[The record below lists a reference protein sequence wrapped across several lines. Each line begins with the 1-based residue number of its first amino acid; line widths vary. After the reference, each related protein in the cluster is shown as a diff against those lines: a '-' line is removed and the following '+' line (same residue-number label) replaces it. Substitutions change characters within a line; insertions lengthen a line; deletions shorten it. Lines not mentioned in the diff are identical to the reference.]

1 LIELYADTASLA
13 SEETEAVGPV
23 DIYGSTRIRARSS
36 PSATRPQVRPQAQVI
51 EIDRYKL
58 RDNTHIRPQDFV
70 ELVCPQHRQADT
82 DPSGDI
88 IRVKTIFR
96 YRLTGEVTIKGHRFM
111 RERYV
116 IGASFQGE
124 HPRPDTRRSEPLDE
138 RKKARVNELV
148 QHFTVRED
156 DNRPAEVQGL
166 EEIQISLVKR
176 KRTVILTD
184 KSYPVLSF
192 RNDPKVRKDAL
203 LAGPS
208 KADQKLYI
216 IHNGPLVCRSS
227 WISVQSPN
235 DKVYGGEWRYLSK
248 KALSPPRQVQKSH
261 AHGHTPLK
269 LSHETAQRHAR
280 AMAESDRP
288 RVYRFKQPSKNG
300 RYIYID
306 AYCGAGGASQGA
318 RQAGLKILGGLDHDE
333 TAIQAWA
340 NNNPGAI
347 YLNMDSFD
355 FLSNENWKILGRCD
369 ILNISNPCQPFSPSQ
384 YVYFGFNCRTT
395 TDTSSTIDGKN
406 DEANIAQLH
415 AIKSLIEALKPRVVI
430 LENTSGL
437 VNLTENQPYF
447 RKIIYDISSA
457 GAGYNLRYKII
468 NMADYGL
475 PQERKRL
482 IIIAAK

>member
-1 LIELYADTASLA
+1 M
-13 SEETEAVGPV
+13 
-23 DIYGSTRIRARSS
+23 
-36 PSATRPQVRPQAQVI
+36 RPQAPVI
-51 EIDRYKL
+51 EINQYKL
-58 RDNTHIRPQDFV
+58 RDDTYVRPQDFV
-70 ELVCPQHRQADT
+70 ELVCPEHRQADAES
-82 DPSGDI
+82 SGDI
-88 IRVKTIFR
+88 IRVKGIFR

-116 IGASFQGE
+116 IGTSFQGE
-124 HPRPDTRRSEPLDE
+124 HPRPDTKRSGCLDE
-138 RKKARVNELV
+138 RKKARVNELI
-148 QHFTVRED
+148 QHLTVRED

-166 EEIQISLVKR
+166 KEILISLVKR

-184 KSYPVLSF
+184 KPYPMLSF
-192 RNDPKVRKDAL
+192 RHDLEVRRNAH

-208 KADQKLYI
+208 KADQKLYVI
-216 IHNGPLVCRSS
+216 QNGPLVCRSS
-227 WISVQSPN
+227 WKSVQSPN
-235 DKVYGGEWRYLSK
+235 GKVYGGEWKYLSK
-248 KALSPPRQVQKSH
+248 KALSLPQQEQQSH
-261 AHGHTPLK
+261 AHGHTP
-269 LSHETAQRHAR
+269 SHGTAQRHAR
-280 AMAESDRP
+280 SMAGSDRP
-288 RVYRFKQPSKNG
+288 HVFRVKLPSKYG
-300 RYIYID
+300 RLVYVDIF
-306 AYCGAGGASQGA
+306 CGAGGATEGA

-340 NNNPGAI
+340 ENNPGAI

-355 FLSNENWKILGRCD
+355 FLTNENWKILGRCD

-384 YVYFGFNCRTT
+384 YVYLGFNCGTA

-406 DEANIAQLH
+406 DAANIAQLH
-415 AIKSLIEALKPRVVI
+415 AIKGLIEVLKPRVVV

-457 GAGYNLRYKII
+457 GPGYNLGFNII